1 MIKKI
6 PMTKAGYEKLR
17 SDLERLVKVE
27 RPKNIQAISEARA
40 HGDLSENAE
49 YHAAKER
56 QSFIEGR
63 IQELQ
68 AKIAHAQV
76 IDVASIQHS
85 KVVFGATVDLEDGES
100 GEERSY
106 TLVGVD
112 EIDVKRGRISVES
125 PIGRAL
131 IGHEVGDVVTIR
143 TPARTVDYE
152 ILSIRFDEVE

>member
-1 MIKKI
+1 MMKKI

-17 SDLERLVKVE
+17 SEHERLVKAE
-27 RPKNIQAISEARA
+27 RPKNIQAIAEARA

-63 IQELQ
+63 IQEIQ
-68 AKIAHAQV
+68 AKMAHAQV
-76 IDVASIQHS
+76 IDIGSIQHK

-112 EIDVKRGRISVES
+112 EVDVKRGRISVES

-152 ILSIRFDEVE
+152 ILSIRFDEIE